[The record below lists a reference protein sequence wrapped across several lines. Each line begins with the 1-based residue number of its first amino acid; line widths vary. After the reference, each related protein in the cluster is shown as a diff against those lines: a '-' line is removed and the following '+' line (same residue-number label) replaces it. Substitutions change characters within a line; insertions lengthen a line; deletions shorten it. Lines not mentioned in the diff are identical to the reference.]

1 MSARNL
7 KRTAVAAAI
16 ASISIAACGG
26 HPNTRLRTPTAR
38 LSTPTATRS
47 QGTAR
52 PSQATVTVIPGAETL
67 TVPRSYFGLST
78 EYWAMPLFERYN
90 SMFERVLSLLR
101 APGEGPLILRIGG
114 DSADH
119 SILNPDVRRLPN
131 AVFEL
136 TPAWFR
142 QTSKV
147 VRDVDA
153 RVILDL
159 NLVVDLPSM
168 AAEWARAAETQLPP
182 GSIVGYEI
190 GNEPDIYNPWYWA
203 EIFSSIANALDIR
216 LPMTALTPA
225 EYTQIFESY
234 AAMLAKFVPGVP
246 LLGPVVAYPTWHL
259 NWIRTFLAGP
269 HPGLKVVTAHMYPY
283 SACAPP
289 GSAGYPTIGR
299 LLSENATAGMARS
312 LIPAVRLAHTAGLP
326 FRLTE
331 MNSVTCGGVAGV
343 SDTFATALWAPDAL
357 FELLRAG
364 VDGVHIHVRAYAV
377 NAAFSVGAHG
387 IVPHPL
393 LYGLALF
400 TRMLGPDAQLLQL
413 RIRAREPVRMKVWA
427 VRVGGDVLN
436 TLLINKSGRSVRVN
450 LRIPVRGRGT
460 VQRLLAPSPAAKSG
474 VTLDGQHLG
483 ARDTWQGRLVIDTI
497 APGRDGYELTV
508 PAFSAAL
515 VTFHLKSH

>member
-1 MSARNL
+1 
-7 KRTAVAAAI
+7 
-16 ASISIAACGG
+16 
-26 HPNTRLRTPTAR
+26 
-38 LSTPTATRS
+38 
-47 QGTAR
+47 
-52 PSQATVTVIPGAETL
+52 
-67 TVPRSYFGLST
+67 
-78 EYWAMPLFERYN
+78 MPLFEHYN
-90 SMFERVLSLLR
+90 SMFERVLSLVR
-101 APGEGPLILRIGG
+101 APGEGPLVLRIGG

-119 SILNPDVRRLPN
+119 SIWDPNMRRLPD

-136 TPAWFR
+136 TPSWFR
-142 QTSKV
+142 QTGKV

-168 AAEWARAAETQLPP
+168 AAEWARTAETQLPP
-182 GSIVGYEI
+182 RSIVGYEI
-190 GNEPDIYNPWYWA
+190 GNEPDIYNPSYWA
-203 EIFSSIANALDIR
+203 EIFSPIAHALDIK

-225 EYTQIFESY
+225 EYTQTFGSY
-234 AAMLAKFVPGVP
+234 AAVLAKFAPGMP

-259 NWIRTFLAGP
+259 NWILTFLART
-269 HPGLKVVTAHMYPY
+269 HPGLRGVTAHMYPY

-299 LLSENATAGMARS
+299 LLSENATAGIARS
-312 LIPAVRLAHTAGLP
+312 LIPAVRLAHSSGLP

-413 RIRAREPVRMKVWA
+413 RIRARDAVHLKVWA
-427 VRVGGDVLN
+427 VRVDGDVLN
-436 TLLINKSGRSVRVN
+436 TLLINKSGRSMRVN

-474 VTLDGQHLG
+474 VTLNGQHLG
-483 ARDTWQGRLVIDTI
+483 RSDTWEGRLVIATI
-497 APGRDGYELTV
+497 APGRNGYELTV

-515 VTFHLKSH
+515 ATFHLKSH